1 MISLGCNQLEESS
14 NAKEKVRFLLSHVG
28 KEDFIFYC
36 LQTQN
41 HQGRPN
47 YYFKPISNEQRLEIV
62 QFQLD
67 QMIKVGNRVQCFHR
81 PARIHE
87 LSQFCHSC
95 CQPWTITLLIFYCDF
110 KILNL
115 ESDWNIFLADKDS
128 RLGLCYK
135 CDLYFLQ
142 YSKSPVEKR
151 CKIKHQLSNFGK
163 ERNQNFYRCALCCQG
178 NELTISCQR

>member
-67 QMIKVGNRVQCFHR
+67 QMIKVGNRVRCFHR
-81 PARIHE
+81 PAHIHE
-87 LSQFCHSC
+87 PSVLSFLA
-95 CQPWTITLLIFYCDF
+95 PTMDNYLIIFYCNF

-142 YSKSPVEKR
+142 YSKSPVDNR

-163 ERNQNFYRCALCCQG
+163 ERNKNFYRCALCCQG